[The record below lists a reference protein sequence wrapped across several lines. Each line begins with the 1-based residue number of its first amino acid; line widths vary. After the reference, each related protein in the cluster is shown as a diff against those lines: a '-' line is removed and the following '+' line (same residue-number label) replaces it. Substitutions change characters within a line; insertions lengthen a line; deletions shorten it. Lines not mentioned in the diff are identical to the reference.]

1 MASYIQSVPSMENS
15 TLPTNAGSMIRGN
28 QWGIDNLLSNWII
41 QSEDIS
47 RSVITDPTQDQK
59 GALVS
64 ELDYDETWSLVLNV
78 IGGTG
83 GEGDLTEDT
92 ALPQVGDTT
101 FSYANHKWKVDG
113 VSYQGSFADKKK
125 YTITAHRNK
134 NFPAQT

>member
-1 MASYIQSVPSMENS
+1 MSTYIQATPSMGND
-15 TLPTNAGSMIRGN
+15 TLPTTAGSIIRGN
-28 QWGIDNLLSNWII
+28 QFGIDNTLSNWII
-41 QSEDIS
+41 QSEDIT

-83 GEGDLTEDT
+83 GSGDCTEDE

-101 FSYANHKWKVDG
+101 FTYANHKWKVDG

-134 NFPAQT
+134 HFPSQT

>member
-1 MASYIQSVPSMENS
+1 MANFIQSTPSMGNS
-15 TLPTNAGSMIRGN
+15 TLPATAGQMIRGA
-28 QWGIDNLLSNWII
+28 QWGIDNVLSGFII
-41 QSEDIS
+41 QSEDIT

-83 GEGDLTEDT
+83 GSGDCTEDT

-101 FSYANHKWKVDG
+101 FAYAGHKWKVDG
-113 VSYQGSFADKKK
+113 VAYQGSFADKKK

-134 NFPAQT
+134 QFPAQT

>member
-1 MASYIQSVPSMENS
+1 MANFIQSTPSMGNA
-15 TLPTNAGSMIRGN
+15 TLPATAGQMIRGA
-28 QWGIDNLLSNWII
+28 QWGIDNTLSGWII
-41 QSEDIS
+41 QSEDIT

-83 GEGDLTEDT
+83 GSGDCTEDA
-92 ALPQVGDTT
+92 ALPQVGDTSFT
-101 FSYANHKWKVDG
+101 YAGHKWKVDG
-113 VSYQGSFADKKK
+113 VAYQGSFADKKK

-134 NFPAQT
+134 QFPAQT

>member
-1 MASYIQSVPSMENS
+1 MATYIQSVPSMGAN
-15 TLPTNAGSMIRGN
+15 TLPTTAGSMIRGN
-28 QWGIDNLLSNWII
+28 QWGIDNTLSGWII
-41 QSEDIS
+41 QSEDIT

-64 ELDYDETWSLVLNV
+64 ELDYDESFALVLNV

-83 GEGDLTEDT
+83 GSGDCTEDT

-101 FSYANHKWKVDG
+101 FTYAGHKWKVDG
-113 VSYQGSFADKKK
+113 VAYQGSFADKKK

-134 NFPAQT
+134 HFPAQ

>member
-1 MASYIQSVPSMENS
+1 METFIKSEPSMGAN
-15 TLPTNAGSMIRGN
+15 TLPTTAGAMIRGN
-28 QWGIDNLLSNWII
+28 QWGIDNTLSGWII
-41 QSEDIS
+41 QSEDIT

-64 ELDYDETWSLVLNV
+64 ELDYDETWSLTLNV

-83 GEGDLTEDT
+83 GSGDCTEDT
-92 ALPQVGDTT
+92 ALPTVGDTT
-101 FSYANHKWKVDG
+101 FTYAGHKWKVDG

-134 NFPAQT
+134 HFPAQT

>member
-1 MASYIQSVPSMENS
+1 MSTYIQAQPSMGNV
-15 TLPTNAGSMIRGN
+15 THPTTAGSMIRGN
-28 QWGIDNLLSNWII
+28 QWGIDNVLSGWII
-41 QSEDIS
+41 QSEDIT

-83 GEGDLTEDT
+83 GSGDCTEDE

-101 FSYANHKWKVDG
+101 FAYANHKWKVDG

-134 NFPAQT
+134 HFPAQT